1 MPVFLKAQFGLC
13 RGMLDTSEALEEFY
27 RSLEYINKALE
38 HLKFECEGSF
48 GHHMKMGAQDSHQ
61 QLKSLVQ
68 QLEA

>member
-38 HLKFECEGSF
+38 HLKFECDVEIECF
-48 GHHMKMGAQDSHQ
+48 E
-61 QLKSLVQ
+61 LKDIHN
-68 QLEA
+68 